1 MSITKSQRKKLV
13 PNSFLYQRIIS
24 WVDIIYNQGVPS
36 TSRPGS
42 GDHTS
47 CCCRHTFLLR
57 FDFSANRYTH
67 PLLTSPC
74 HQMGSWGLAE
84 RDPCCLYPSPARRH
98 TTYSVAAELSQQ
110 SHHLCWANGC
120 FSASNKVC
128 DHHVRFFTTCIAP
141 SSIYYCLLFLRRIL
155 PVKAPWWPRTSSI
168 LWIRV
173 LPNMELSKWRK
184 SYLLKLLLHRSV
196 TWLKQNLEKI
206 HFGCKIGT
214 EEIFTYLIK
223 IYL

>member
-24 WVDIIYNQGVPS
+24 WVDVIYNQGVTS

-67 PLLTSPC
+67 PLLTSPR

-84 RDPCCLYPSPARRH
+84 RDSCCLYPSPARRH

-110 SHHLCWANGC
+110 SHHLFWANGC
-120 FSASNKVC
+120 FSASIQGLWSSRAFLYYAHC
-128 DHHVRFFTTCIAP
+128 FFQYLLLSAFLQADSPSQSSTVAQDFFNSVNQGAPKHGVEQAKKIIPPKIAP
-141 SSIYYCLLFLRRIL
+141 S
-155 PVKAPWWPRTSSI
+155 
-168 LWIRV
+168 
-173 LPNMELSKWRK
+173 
-184 SYLLKLLLHRSV
+184 
-196 TWLKQNLEKI
+196 
-206 HFGCKIGT
+206 
-214 EEIFTYLIK
+214 
-223 IYL
+223 